1 MTQPTQAQIRSYTGN
16 DAPLPPPGYLAAT
29 SRGVTRYIPR
39 DDDPQPRRPALQGDI
54 MPPRDPQPARV
65 PVQTLQTV
73 ATSHRDRAAGF
84 NLVTI
89 PLAAVAG
96 IVALLAAVSLANMPL
111 LSWSAL
117 LILFGAFVLVW
128 GLAYAW
134 HTLASPDGAVIFGI
148 LLAYRFQRHEQRAR
162 LDRLAQWED
171 YEDNDL

>member
-1 MTQPTQAQIRSYTGN
+1 MKTATQHQVATGWQRIEDQDGKAQYLPVRAHQRRQPPALTG
-16 DAPLPPPGYLAAT
+16 DVLPPL
-29 SRGVTRYIPR
+29 
-39 DDDPQPRRPALQGDI
+39 
-54 MPPRDPQPARV
+54 DPQPARV

-89 PLAAVAG
+89 PLAAVVG

-162 LDRLAQWED
+162 LDRLTQWED
-171 YEDNDL
+171 YEDDDL